1 MQIRTLKHIFT
12 TPLLLVITCIAGF
25 TQPITENLATTE
37 ARYIPFEKTVFYN
50 LGDKT
55 IPLKVVQYGP
65 ANDIVCINLHDNE
78 FTSVQAARSVLEF
91 KGGTMIRI
99 ENNAQRVVRF
109 RLRGVI
115 YGFDPNRIY
124 SRTGIEQTLK
134 ENGRTSPQAIEEV
147 EKFAQRLLQL
157 IPETVSCVIALHN
170 NTEEAYS
177 VKSYLPGG
185 DRQKDAKEVYADEK
199 QDVDDIAFTTDRT
212 LFEKMSALG
221 FNSILQDNEN
231 VKKDGSMSVYYGEQ
245 NRRYINIETQ
255 HGRTGQYQEMLEK
268 LLEYLLSRKQPVT
281 ETSEGIN

>member
-1 MQIRTLKHIFT
+1 MKHIFT
-12 TPLLLVITCIAGF
+12 TLLTLVITIVGNA
-25 TQPITENLATTE
+25 QPLSENLATTA
-37 ARYIPFEKTVFYN
+37 ARYFPFEKTVFYN

-78 FTSVQAARSVLEF
+78 FTSVQAARSVLEL

-157 IPETVSCVIALHN
+157 IPETASCVIALHN

-185 DRQKDAKEVYADEK
+185 DRQKDAKEVYAAEN

-221 FNSILQDNEN
+221 YNSILQDNEK

-255 HGRTGQYQEMLEK
+255 HGRTGQYQEMLDK
-268 LLEYLLSRKQPVT
+268 LMDYLLSRKQPVN
-281 ETSEGIN
+281 EAPDGIN

>member
-1 MQIRTLKHIFT
+1 MKHIFT
-12 TPLLLVITCIAGF
+12 TLIALTIAIAGN
-25 TQPITENLATTE
+25 TQLLSENLATTE

-65 ANDIVCINLHDNE
+65 SNDIVCINLHDNE
-78 FTSVQAARSVLEF
+78 FTSVQAARSVLEL
-91 KGGTMIRI
+91 KGGTMIKI

-109 RLRGVI
+109 RLRGVV

-134 ENGRTSPQAIEEV
+134 ENGRTSLQAIEEV

-157 IPETVSCVIALHN
+157 IPETATCVIALHN

-185 DRQKDAKEVYADEK
+185 DRQKDAKEVYAAEN
-199 QDVDDIAFTTDRT
+199 QDVDDIAFTTDKT

-221 FNSILQDNEN
+221 YNSILQDNEN
-231 VKKDGSMSVYYGEQ
+231 VKKDGSMSVFYGEQ

-268 LLEYLLSRKQPVT
+268 LMDYLLSRKQAVT
-281 ETSEGIN
+281 ESPEGIN